1 MNTTP
6 ENTEID
12 EIVKLLRAHPERVS
26 DAKKAVR
33 RMLAQDAGM
42 QADRARKW
50 QRPLPTADD
59 LDDLFDNL
67 PV

>member
-6 ENTEID
+6 ENADID
-12 EIVKLLRAHPERVS
+12 EIVQLLHAHPDRVS
-26 DAKKAVR
+26 DAKRAVR
-33 RMLAQDAGM
+33 RMLAEDPGM
-42 QADRARKW
+42 QAARARKW
-50 QRPLPTADD
+50 QRPAPAADD